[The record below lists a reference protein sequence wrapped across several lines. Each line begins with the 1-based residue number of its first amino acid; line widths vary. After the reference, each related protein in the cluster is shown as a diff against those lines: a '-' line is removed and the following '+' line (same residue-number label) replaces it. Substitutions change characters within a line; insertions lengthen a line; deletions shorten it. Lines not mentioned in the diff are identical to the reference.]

1 MVRKNVRNFAP
12 SKRKMR
18 IPSRPKKLLL
28 FNLIQRNYE
37 YNYLPRLPGSTTQRK
52 VLSQPTNC
60 LFLLRK
66 HRDGRQNAS
75 ANGRSSPTA
84 DRVHDAAGRC
94 TLTVDKVLATIA
106 EILRR
111 PTEYFRSKGKQ
122 KISAL
127 MLKIVNG

>member
-84 DRVHDAAGRC
+84 DRVHDAAGWN
-94 TLTVDKVLATIA
+94 TLTADRVLATTA
-106 EILRR
+106 ETFRR
-111 PTEYFRSKGKQ
+111 PTECFLSLRKHRDGRQST
-122 KISAL
+122 
-127 MLKIVNG
+127 